1 MRAFSGFLLAGTV
14 GLGLGLV
21 MSQWRVARQVLSGPL
36 ELLRPISSIAWL
48 PLTILWFGI
57 GFASIVAVIF
67 ISCVFII
74 LLNTLAAAMRVEPD
88 LVKAALTLGA
98 GRRAV
103 FWKVVI
109 PSALP
114 GILLGLRIALSGAWG
129 GVLIA
134 ELIAAREGLGFMIG
148 RAEASFH
155 PELVIGGMVVIGV
168 VGYLLNAL
176 FLLLQRRYIHGHT

>member
-1 MRAFSGFLLAGTV
+1 
-14 GLGLGLV
+14 
-21 MSQWRVARQVLSGPL
+21 
-36 ELLRPISSIAWL
+36 
-48 PLTILWFGI
+48 
-57 GFASIVAVIF
+57 
-67 ISCVFII
+67 VFII